1 MLCPLYRQERTQLRQ
16 DPALSAPSC
25 LWYSYG
31 FTPQA
36 LHNNLIKTQAEL
48 VHQMLLISQ
57 LSFLQSVAATQP
69 HHAPN
74 LSSSCSLKRQCHL
87 SLPSLS
93 LALHRD
99 GCLNHLLNTLP

>member
-48 VHQMLLISQ
+48 VHQTLLISQ

-69 HHAPN
+69 LHVPN
-74 LSSSCSLKRQCHL
+74 LLQPKKAVSP
-87 SLPSLS
+87 LPP
-93 LALHRD
+93 LAFP
-99 GCLNHLLNTLP
+99 GFAS